1 VFFVFF
7 GVGNQG
13 PRGQGQTW
21 GVNCGEFAWG
31 SFWGA
36 QTLGALRGGEIVSG
50 LPLFEKNGIESHYLP
65 PPTHYLPPPCHV
77 QIYSFFSRLHLNIK
91 CTWRGRGEYSE
102 YCTRFWQAN
111 SHTTSRQCPGQSPV
125 FVSVSAIDKKHVF
138 CIFRGGKSRSEGSG
152 SNLGGSTVGS
162 LPEGPSGEPRLWGLC
177 AGGEIVSGLPLF
189 ERNGIEST
197 VRIMATHALRTKVKW
212 NHVRDGPQAR

>member
-1 VFFVFF
+1 M
-7 GVGNQG
+7 
-13 PRGQGQTW
+13 
-21 GVNCGEFAWG
+21 
-31 SFWGA
+31 
-36 QTLGALRGGEIVSG
+36 GALRGGEIVSG
-50 LPLFEKNGIESHYLP
+50 LPLFEKNGIES
-65 PPTHYLPPPCHV
+65 HYLPPPCHV

-91 CTWRGRGEYSE
+91 CTWRGRGEHSE
-102 YCTRFWQAN
+102 YCTRFWQSNA
-111 SHTTSRQCPGQSPV
+111 HTTSRQCPGQSPV

-197 VRIMATHALRTKVKW
+197 VRSMATHALRTKVKW